1 MLTSCGFFAYCINK
15 IGAIFEQL
23 QEEENEINKNLYVI
37 NNYMHKKS
45 ISKELQ
51 YNIREYLDYYWNEK
65 S

>member
-1 MLTSCGFFAYCINK
+1 
-15 IGAIFEQL
+15 L